1 MGTAL
6 FLSAV
11 EVVLVIPP
19 YDTLLVLE
27 YFLVEN
33 RKLDA
38 LPSRNFISRIHLT
51 PCWNIR

>member
-38 LPSRNFISRIHLT
+38 FCKLVFIILQACTNLRE
-51 PCWNIR
+51 